1 MTTEK
6 INHRI
11 FLAESHEHFTA
22 AQLIIASYV
31 DFLGMDL
38 AFQNFAYEMDNFCA
52 MYGPPLGSMILL
64 EVDGSIVGAVGL
76 RYFSDGICEM
86 KRMYIVPQCQG
97 MGLGKHLISFFI
109 ERARALQYKAI
120 RLDTV
125 PRLDKALTLYR
136 KYGFYPI
143 AAYRYNPDPEAIF
156 LELKIM

>member
-64 EVDGSIVGAVGL
+64 EVDCSIVGAVGL

-143 AAYRYNPDPEAIF
+143 AAYRYNPDPDAIF